1 MALWDTYLPAAPP
14 LWQSYALGCA
24 LRLWEPSGAVIAPLG
39 VLEKHHPTDPPILS
53 EWVQASVACFLL
65 QEVEVLVAWL
75 CLTLC
80 DPTDHSPTRL
90 LCPWD
95 FPGKN
100 TGVGGHSLLQGIF
113 LSQGSNPHLLHSR
126 QILYRSEPPEKPDLI
141 NGGPEGSEGTHCES
155 QMGLPSEPQGSR
167 EQGSTVTCPRSHD
180 GLGTLLFFFFF
191 LLLSIIFVSLVFAK
205 LTQKDKVP
213 RRRTAPLESSRA
225 GLGPRNI
232 LEGGGTLLWPQK
244 GLGGV
249 ARTRGRTVPAMPLV
263 WSTKVLP
270 AGWRK
275 PLTRGGA

>member
-24 LRLWEPSGAVIAPLG
+24 LRLWEPSGAVIVPLG

-113 LSQGSNPHLLHSR
+113 LTQGSNPHLLHSR

-141 NGGPEGSEGTHCES
+141 NGGPEGSEGTRCES
-155 QMGLPSEPQGSR
+155 QMGLPSEPQRSR

-191 LLLSIIFVSLVFAK
+191 FASFYHICVSCVCKTDTERQSPTETDSPFGEQQSRSWA
-205 LTQKDKVP
+205 QKHP
-213 RRRTAPLESSRA
+213 RRRRDA
-225 GLGPRNI
+225 
-232 LEGGGTLLWPQK
+232 TLASE
-244 GLGGV
+244 GLGG
-249 ARTRGRTVPAMPLV
+249 
-263 WSTKVLP
+263 SS
-270 AGWRK
+270 
-275 PLTRGGA
+275 